1 MPDPQQLQQ
10 QLNQIN
16 DQFDL
21 LENKLNNI
29 GSLLSDKLA
38 GKVSDLK
45 NEARDFVDKFE
56 KGENVTKQLNT
67 KLLSVQKDLDKLGLK
82 RLNLEKALIVAQT
95 NKNIR
100 AEQSIKIAINENN
113 LATSMIEKLQSQL
126 LELRRINEEEVKRK
140 EELKQQ
146 QKLENSVYTQIKKRY
161 ELLKNALSGM
171 FTYLITAFKVVDQ
184 GNTDMAKAMGITKEA
199 AVEMSNGFEK
209 YVRNSKDGFLS
220 LQKMQKAQTELT
232 QQLGFAAKFSED
244 ELETFS
250 RLTGI
255 VGLTA
260 DEAGKLAQF
269 SAAAGMSSTKY
280 VADIRRSAFFAQQA
294 NRVHISDKELLQ
306 SISKLSAG
314 ILVKFQ
320 GNPKALAEAV
330 IQAKKLGLNLEQ
342 VDKIGGSML
351 EWESSIENELEA
363 ELLTGKKLN
372 FERAR
377 AAALTGDQATLM
389 QEVAN
394 QAGSLAEFQN
404 MNVIAQSS
412 LAKAF
417 GMSKDEMAEMLM
429 KQEAINNYGDKAA
442 QLNAE
447 QLDYMKR
454 HNLTADQ
461 MLDKVNNQRS
471 AQEKFND
478 GMERLQGIVGN
489 LVAGPFGQLAD
500 LMGKILSST
509 TGLVAIMAVYIA
521 RQAFSLALT
530 LADFQAKRRAAKMN
544 AADGAIEIAKSAA
557 KAPWPLGGLLAL
569 GAGIAAFAL
578 FSNLLSKGD
587 DVVSPGY
594 GKRMI
599 FSPEGSVALNDND
612 TIIAGTSLGG
622 NRRDSNSGVIAAI
635 ANLATAVASKP
646 TPTPQFALNVDGQQ
660 LGSVVGRQQ
669 ETGTQQTKNSY
680 RLA

>member
-1 MPDPQQLQQ
+1 MPTPQQLQQ
-10 QLNQIN
+10 QLDQIN

-95 NKNIR
+95 NGNIR

-146 QKLENSVYTQIKKRY
+146 QKLENSIYTQIKKRY

-184 GNTDMAKAMGITKEA
+184 GSTDMAKSMGITKEA

-244 ELETFS
+244 ELETFA

-294 NRVHISDKELLQ
+294 NKVHISDKELLQ
-306 SISKLSAG
+306 SISKLSSG

-320 GNPKALAEAV
+320 NNPKALAEAV

-342 VDKIGGSML
+342 VDKIGESML
-351 EWESSIENELEA
+351 NWESSIENELEA
-363 ELLTGKKLN
+363 ELITGKKLN

-509 TGLVAIMAVYIA
+509 TGLVAIMSIYIA
-521 RQAFSLALT
+521 RQVFSLALT
-530 LADFQAKRRAAKMN
+530 IADFQAKRRAAKMN
-544 AADGAIEIAKSAA
+544 AVDASIEIAKSAA
-557 KAPWPLGGLLAL
+557 KAPIIGAAIAGVAAL
-569 GAGIAAFAL
+569 AAFGI
-578 FSNLLSKGD
+578 FSGLLSKGD
-587 DVVSPGY
+587 DVVSQGY
-594 GKRMI
+594 GKRMLLDKGTI
-599 FSPEGSVALNDND
+599 TAFNDND
-612 TIIAGTSLGG
+612 TIVAGTNLGG

-635 ANLATAVASKP
+635 GNLATAVASKP
-646 TPTPQFALNVDGQQ
+646 TPTPQFALNVDGQR
-660 LGSVVGRQQ
+660 LGSVVGRQS
-669 ETGTQQTKNSY
+669 ETGTQQSQNAY